1 MREFNRRRSAEAKSR
16 RATPDELR
24 EATQR
29 YKEIQDELRQLDL
42 ARETKQGEDR
52 LDRYEREL
60 RLRAMREDFQ
70 ANTDMPIPAT
80 RNPVMLALIMTVA
93 SFLLCAFCAGGTYY
107 GLLLLNQTPTA
118 QATADGFWADIIGGD
133 YTAAHDDYLA
143 STLAV
148 AQSSDQFAKQA
159 QAADQ
164 QYGKVTSAKLIQQN
178 APNKTQA
185 LLTYTVV
192 RTDAKGKT
200 RSYPVILT
208 LVLRQK
214 NWSISDYGVL
224 FTPSGASRFTPPGLA
239 AQPLAPPMADR
250 ARVHAA

>member
-1 MREFNRRRSAEAKSR
+1 MREFNGRRSAEAKSQK
-16 RATPDELR
+16 ATPDELR

-29 YKEIQDELRQLDL
+29 YKEIQDELRQMDL

-70 ANTDMPIPAT
+70 ASVEAPLPPP
-80 RNPVMLALIMTVA
+80 RNGVMLALIMTVA

-107 GLLLLNQTPTA
+107 GLLLLNQAPSP
-118 QATADGFWADIIGGD
+118 QATADGFWSDIMGGD
-133 YTAAHDDYLA
+133 YTSAHDDYLSA
-143 STLAV
+143 TLTV
-148 AQSSDQFAKQA
+148 AQSSDQFAKQG

-164 QYGKVTSAKLIQQN
+164 QYGKVTSATLIQQST
-178 APNKTQA
+178 PSTTQA

-192 RTDAKGKT
+192 RTNAKGKT
-200 RSYPVILT
+200 QTYPVTLT

-214 NWSISDYGVL
+214 SWSISDYGTVFSL
-224 FTPSGASRFTPPGLA
+224 GGPAPQTTPTAPTPVASERRLRA
-239 AQPLAPPMADR
+239 A
-250 ARVHAA
+250 

>member
-29 YKEIQDELRQLDL
+29 YKEIQEELRQMDL
-42 ARETKQGEDR
+42 SRETKQGEER

-70 ANTDMPIPAT
+70 ATTDMPMPAT

-93 SFLLCAFCAGGTYY
+93 SFLLCTFCAGGTYY

-118 QATADGFWADIIGGD
+118 QATADGFWADILGGD
-133 YTAAHDDYLA
+133 YTAAHDDFLS
-143 STLAV
+143 STLTV
-148 AQSSDQFAKQA
+148 AQTADQFAKQGD
-159 QAADQ
+159 AADQ
-164 QYGKVTSAKLIQQN
+164 QYGRVTSATLIQQN
-178 APNKTQA
+178 APTKTEA

-192 RTDAKGKT
+192 RTDAKGKKL
-200 RSYPVILT
+200 SYPVILT

-214 NWSISDYGVL
+214 NWTISDYGVL
-224 FTPSGASRFTPPGLA
+224 FTPIGAWRFAPPVPA
-239 AQPLAPPMADR
+239 AQAPPAPVADLARLR
-250 ARVHAA
+250 AA